1 MGHAAAGLGA
11 AYALGA
17 APVGQGGGRGIARLA
32 HASVVAL
39 RARGRRRD
47 GAPWFAQRL
56 WLEVA
61 GRVGVVHLA
70 GFDRDG
76 AGAPTVLAAASSGSS
91 MSNFVELWT
100 YLSATPLFG
109 LTATV
114 LAYVLAY
121 AMYER
126 LGQAPWANPVLW
138 TVVLLVTVL
147 SVTKTA
153 YPVYFSGAQ
162 FIHFL
167 LGPAVVALAWPLWE
181 RRQLLREHIGPLLLA
196 ALCGGAVAAGSAWGL
211 GRALDLP
218 VQVQLSLLPKSVTA
232 PVAMGIADQIGGI
245 AALAAIAAVLTGIIG
260 AISGKYWFDAL
271 RIRPFA
277 VRGFALGTASHGIGA
292 ARAMQVHPDAGALA
306 GLALALQAVLASLL
320 LPLAIRIF
328 S

>member
-1 MGHAAAGLGA
+1 
-11 AYALGA
+11 
-17 APVGQGGGRGIARLA
+17 
-32 HASVVAL
+32 
-39 RARGRRRD
+39 
-47 GAPWFAQRL
+47 
-56 WLEVA
+56 
-61 GRVGVVHLA
+61 
-70 GFDRDG
+70 
-76 AGAPTVLAAASSGSS
+76 

-138 TVVLLVTVL
+138 TVVLLVMVL
-147 SVTKTA
+147 SMTRTA

-181 RRQLLREHIGPLLLA
+181 RRQLLRQHIRPLLLA

-211 GRALDLP
+211 GKALGLP

-271 RIRPFA
+271 RIHPFA